1 MLTTPS
7 VVKCVLGLRDVVACF
22 DELFFHPSHVGGD
35 IMSIVYAVAEKGA
48 DLIREDAGRA

>member
-1 MLTTPS
+1 MLSTPS
-7 VVKCVLGLRDVVACF
+7 VVKCVLGLRDVGACF

-35 IMSIVYAVAEKGA
+35 IMSIVYALAEKGA